1 MTEFFR
7 ERDIEKEDRKWSI
20 KEFQDE
26 YGDLYN
32 ALALT
37 NGTITKNGKRGC
49 TYFILCK
56 EQQEEGYVLDKDFVK
71 DNRIYIL
78 LITPEDINKKY
89 GSDYRFGIIWLD
101 KPSID
106 DWDDE
111 WE

>member
-1 MTEFFR
+1 MLF
-7 ERDIEKEDRKWSI
+7 
-20 KEFQDE
+20 
-26 YGDLYN
+26 
-32 ALALT
+32 
-37 NGTITKNGKRGC
+37 KRARRAK
-49 TYFILCK
+49 LR
-56 EQQEEGYVLDKDFVK
+56 EEGYVLDKDFVK

-89 GSDYRFGIIWLD
+89 GSYYRFGIIWLD